1 MKNAIKNEQDESD
14 QQGVDHLNKT
24 RELIDLN
31 KIEAINHLVMQLPR
45 VLVYGIGDSAIYCEY
60 LMNGYRV
67 ANKKCE
73 FNMHRHNTLS
83 ELETIS
89 SKES

>member
-31 KIEAINHLVMQLPR
+31 
-45 VLVYGIGDSAIYCEY
+45 
-60 LMNGYRV
+60 
-67 ANKKCE
+67 
-73 FNMHRHNTLS
+73 
-83 ELETIS
+83 
-89 SKES
+89 